1 MMIALAFAG
10 TLIFVSIIIVLL
22 VINEDIDHS
31 ERKMLKIQ
39 SYTYKQFFKK
49 AIQKLH
55 VDKTMPLD
63 LEVRI
68 KLHDDCMSIDFS
80 LLNISKS
87 RYYCE
92 EFFIKDFYHSG
103 IEARYLKK
111 GYYVCLKSL
120 FDFIRTIPIKNLC
133 LIEGFKVD
141 VENSNAALVAFVK
154 HFTALMYIN
163 RDTLHSWCSEHLII
177 ISNEMHL
184 PYIKSIR
191 LSLSDYRASSTSEE
205 SVDTTINVAEYIKHL

>member
-10 TLIFVSIIIVLL
+10 TLILASIVIILV
-22 VINEDIDHS
+22 VINEDTDPS
-31 ERKMLKIQ
+31 ERKILKIKA
-39 SYTYKQFFKK
+39 YTYKQFFKK
-49 AIQKLH
+49 AIQKLR
-55 VDKTMPLD
+55 VDKTLPLD

-68 KLHDDCMSIDFS
+68 KLHDDCMFIDFS
-80 LLNISKS
+80 LLNINKS

-92 EFFIKDFYHSG
+92 EFVIKDFYHSG

-154 HFTALMYIN
+154 HFTALIYIN
-163 RDTLHSWCSEHLII
+163 KDTLHSWCSEHLIN

-191 LSLSDYRASSTSEE
+191 LSLLDYRARSTSDE
-205 SVDTTINVAEYIKHL
+205 SVDTTINVVEYIKHL